1 MKKLF
6 GVCGIIAC
14 LLLNACK
21 EEVLPLDKLT
31 NDYLPLAVGNYWNI
45 DKFGLRKINET
56 KVFDGR
62 TYYAITQSH
71 DTSYARKEG
80 DKIIEYDLG
89 KTSVMFDLTA
99 DVNDTW
105 QYRNYT
111 VTLKSKTET
120 ISIGGQA
127 IKNCYKFYFDIP
139 AAADDERTIWLA
151 PGIGFIQQQ
160 CHGECTGGKGL
171 LKEMKLDGKVYK
183 L

>member
-6 GVCGIIAC
+6 GICGIIAC

-21 EEVLPLDKLT
+21 DEVIPLNELT
-31 NDYLPLAVGNYWNI
+31 NDYLPLAVGNYWNL
-45 DKFGLRKINET
+45 DKYGLRKITET
-56 KVFDGR
+56 KVFDDK

-71 DTSYARKEG
+71 DTAYVRNEG
-80 DKIIEYDLG
+80 DKIIEYDGG

-99 DVNDTW
+99 DANDTW

-111 VTLKSKTET
+111 VKLISKTE
-120 ISIGGQA
+120 A
-127 IKNCYKFYFDIP
+127 ITLGKQEFKNCYQFYFDIP

-160 CHGECTGGKGL
+160 CHGECIGGEWK
-171 LKEMKLDGKVYK
+171 LKELKLNGKIYK